1 MKASSGKCSDPPA
14 ENKMGNWKYKLK
26 KIAKD
31 ILPVNTVRKIRA
43 GKNRRLIQ
51 KMAAHRR
58 IPYDGDAFREG
69 INLIGCFRLKTGLGQ
84 GCRLTAAVL
93 QKCGLPLAMK
103 DFSLSREYGGDSEY
117 DALLGD
123 AAPYGINLFFINMHE
138 LAQAF
143 FQTGAEQWDRHY
155 NIAYWS
161 WEAEQFPEEWAPLL
175 RQLDEVWTPSEYTA
189 NAVRTVTSKPV
200 ISIGYTVPVPVCSG
214 AGRSFFG
221 LPENVFLFLVLFD
234 NNSMSERKNPQAA
247 VEAFKKAFSPDR
259 KDVGLVLK
267 ITAPDRKLLK
277 ELKDS
282 LKGYRVWILD
292 ELYDKADLN
301 ALIRCCDAYV
311 SLHRAEGFGMVL
323 AEAMLLGVP
332 TVATAYSA
340 NTEFQSEESACLVK
354 YKKVPVGKDLWPFRR
369 DYRWAEADTDDAA
382 QYMRKLSEDADY
394 RQSIA
399 ENGKQ
404 RAEELF
410 SESRIQNRIQERY
423 RHIRGI
429 K

>member
-1 MKASSGKCSDPPA
+1 MA
-14 ENKMGNWKYKLK
+14 NWKHLLK
-26 KIAKD
+26 KTAKNL
-31 ILPVNTVRKIRA
+31 LPVNAVRKIRA
-43 GKNRRLIQ
+43 KQDLQRIRE
-51 KMAAHRR
+51 MAAHRR
-58 IPYDGDAFREG
+58 VPYERGAFPDG
-69 INLIGCFRLKTGLGQ
+69 INLTGCIRLKTGLGQ

-93 QKCGLPLAMK
+93 RDSGIPLALR
-103 DFSLSREYGGDSEY
+103 DFALSDEYSGATEFDS
-117 DALLGD
+117 LLGEEM
-123 AAPYGINLFFINMHE
+123 PYGINLFFINMHE
-138 LAQAF
+138 FAQAF
-143 FQTGAEQWDRHY
+143 FRLGSGLWDRHY

-277 ELKDS
+277 ELKES
-282 LKGYRVWILD
+282 LKGYRVWLLD
-292 ELYDKADLN
+292 ELYDKEDLN

-340 NTEFQSEESACLVK
+340 NTEFQSEGSACLVK
-354 YKKVPVGKDLWPFRR
+354 YKKVQVGKDLWPFRR

-382 QYMRKLSEDADY
+382 HYMRKLAEDADY

-399 ENGKQ
+399 ENGKR

-423 RHIRGI
+423 RHILGI